1 MGMAR
6 LGTTVR
12 EKTGRVEDMLK
23 NRSKMIHSMV
33 FGSQIWAR
41 ILA

>member
-1 MGMAR
+1 MAT

-12 EKTGRVEDMLK
+12 ENTGRVEDMLK
-23 NRSKMIHSMV
+23 NRSKRIQSMV
-33 FGSQIWAR
+33 FGSKIWAR

>member
-1 MGMAR
+1 MAR
-6 LGTTVR
+6 LGTTVG

-23 NRSKMIHSMV
+23 NRSKKIQSMV